1 MKFAPLAISVGLTV
15 ASPSMAQTS
24 IEDSLQLDDHVITGS
39 RFAQQSA
46 SVTNAH
52 TVFTR
57 SDIEGLQ
64 ARSVQDLLTRVPGVQ
79 VRMSGGI
86 PTYNLRGTNSNQTLV
101 LVDGQRLAG
110 ANDGIARIDFLNI
123 DNIERV
129 EVIRGPRASVYGAD
143 ALGGV
148 IQIFTRQGEAGLH
161 PEVRLAAGTDDTF
174 ERQALLRGGNEA
186 TRFSLGASLNESAAV
201 NYTTDGVG
209 RDRDDDLQRSKG
221 LFLRVDHRFDER
233 IKAGL
238 NINDQRGV
246 QHYDDAYDLPPGNP
260 RNQFRQSA
268 YSAYLEAAV
277 TDRLSSRLEAGRSS
291 TRIKAIGA
299 AQPWNRNSNET
310 ERDSLSWLNLFRLS
324 DNQSL
329 TLAADWYEDQLE
341 SDQSYTETSRHNRG
355 LFAQYQTRI
364 DQFGIEL
371 GLRHDDNEHF
381 GSENSGNLALSWFQS
396 PASQWTLSY
405 AQAYRAP
412 TFNDLYHLGWG
423 GNPELQPETARA
435 AELQWRGQVADTELQ
450 LSVYRNDIDDMIAAD
465 STWTLQNVDQVRIHG
480 FEASAQQHWGNLSG
494 AVNLSLLDPRDRGTG
509 KTLSHRAKRQLST
522 DLDYRRGDVS
532 VGATW
537 RVLSQRYADANND
550 TTLAGYGTID
560 LRSSWSI
567 SPELRLELQLT
578 NLLDR
583 EYHTGAYQRSW
594 PTNEFYGE
602 MGRQALLAVSWT
614 PQL

>member
-1 MKFAPLAISVGLTV
+1 MKLTHLAFAIGMTAAGQSL
-15 ASPSMAQTS
+15 AQTS

-39 RFAQQSA
+39 RFAQHSA

-57 SDIEGLQ
+57 SDIDGLQ

-86 PTYNLRGTNSNQTLV
+86 PTYNIRGTNSNQTLV

-123 DNIERV
+123 DNIERI

-161 PEVRLAAGTDDTF
+161 PEVRLAAGTDDTY
-174 ERQALLRGGNEA
+174 ERQVLLRGGNEH
-186 TRFSLGASLNESAAV
+186 TRFSLGASLNESAAID
-201 NYTTDGVG
+201 YTTDGVG
-209 RDRDDDLQRSKG
+209 QDRDDDLQRSKG
-221 LFLRVDHRFDER
+221 LFLRIDHQLNER
-233 IKAGL
+233 IKTGINL
-238 NINDQRGV
+238 NDQRGV
-246 QHYDDAYDLPPGNP
+246 QHYDDAYDTPPGNP

-268 YSAYLEAAV
+268 YSAYLEAV
-277 TDRLSSRLEAGRSS
+277 ITDQLSSRLEAGRSS

-299 AQPWNRNSNET
+299 AQPWNLNSNAT

-324 DNQSL
+324 DNQNL
-329 TLAADWYEDQLE
+329 TLAADWYEDELS
-341 SDQSYTETSRHNRG
+341 SDQVYTETSRHNRG

-364 DQFGIEL
+364 DQFGIEM

-381 GSENSGNLALSWFQS
+381 GNENSGNLALSWFQS

-423 GNPELQPETARA
+423 GNPDLQPETARS
-435 AELQWRGQVADTELQ
+435 AELQWRGQIADTELQ
-450 LSVYRNDIDDMIAAD
+450 MSVYRNDIEDMIAAD
-465 STWTLQNVDQVRIHG
+465 SNWTLQNINRARFNG
-480 FEASAQQHWGNLSG
+480 FEASAQKHWGNLSG
-494 AVNLSLLDPRDRGTG
+494 ALNLSLMDPRDRSTG

-522 DLDYRRGDVS
+522 DVDYRLGDVNF
-532 VGATW
+532 GATW
-537 RVLSQRYADANND
+537 RVLSQRYADAAND

-560 LRSSWSI
+560 LRSSWTL
-567 SPELRLELQLT
+567 SPEVRLDLQVT

-583 EYHTGAYQRSW
+583 EYHTGSYQRTW
-594 PTNEFYGE
+594 PVNEFYGE
-602 MGRQALLAVSWT
+602 MGRQALFAVTWT
-614 PQL
+614 PEI